1 MVPSPPTPVFCDIN
15 PREHP
20 QKWVEKTISL
30 GVSCTFLFYSDNQ
43 ELVLLADMR
52 MHNLH
57 RISFLPLMMCNRKIV
72 DMITA
77 MQNN

>member
-1 MVPSPPTPVFCDIN
+1 MVPSPPTPVFCDID
-15 PREHP
+15 PGEHP
-20 QKWVEKTISL
+20 QKCVEKTISL

-57 RISFLPLMMCNRKIV
+57 RISFLPLTMCNRKIV

-77 MQNN
+77 TQNN